1 MHYTKRKLIL
11 TLNFKSSNLSSMMKM
26 DSFWWSLWRVL
37 ESTSTPKEEKKVGK
51 LWRSGVRARS
61 GEEEERWS
69 RVHKWRKRE
78 ELLLLYNYY
87 TGTMLLL
94 LRCGGIIEWKK
105 PWIRLLRYLRLLGLA
120 ALDEVSCFNAVSVHA
135 SLAFRSQVFRQINSF
150 LVRRKRNSKPRA
162 KKVSICLRK
171 GFGRC
176 SCR

>member
-1 MHYTKRKLIL
+1 
-11 TLNFKSSNLSSMMKM
+11 M

-61 GEEEERWS
+61 GEEEEERWS

-150 LVRRKRNSKPRA
+150 LVERKRNSKPRA

-176 SCR
+176 CCR